1 MPDAGGTW
9 FLPRILGSKRALAVM
24 LTADQ
29 IPADELERMGLV
41 YKVYDDAAFAAEVAS
56 FAKRLAAGPTAT
68 YRLIKEAA
76 RASVTND
83 LSAQLDV
90 ERDQQR
96 KAGATA
102 DFIEGVAAFK
112 EKRPPKFAG
121 R

>member
-1 MPDAGGTW
+1 
-9 FLPRILGSKRALAVM
+9 
-24 LTADQ
+24 
-29 IPADELERMGLV
+29 MGLV
-41 YKVYDDAAFAAEVAS
+41 YKVYDDAAFAAEVAN
-56 FAKRLAAGPTAT
+56 FAKRIAAGPTAA

-76 RASVTND
+76 RTSESND

-96 KAGATA
+96 KAGATE
-102 DFIEGVAAFK
+102 DFAEGVTAFK